1 VRGALAHVVG
11 PALRFF
17 SSDGHQRVRQR
28 CGWCGALLL
37 DVPFTDDEEGPVTW
51 DELAQVRVIGG
62 MIELIDT
69 PPLQEDN
76 GYLVEDSCAFIDHSV
91 TR

>member
-17 SSDGHQRVRQR
+17 SSDGRQRVRQR
-28 CGWCGALLL
+28 CAWCGTLLL
-37 DVPFTDDEEGPVTW
+37 DVPFTGDQEGPPAW
-51 DELAQVRVIGG
+51 YEWAQVRVIGG
-62 MIELIDT
+62 KIELINV
-69 PPLQEDN
+69 PPLQDEN

>member
-1 VRGALAHVVG
+1 
-11 PALRFF
+11 
-17 SSDGHQRVRQR
+17 
-28 CGWCGALLL
+28 LL
-37 DVPFTDDEEGPVTW
+37 DVPFTGDQEGPPAW

-62 MIELIDT
+62 KIELINV
-69 PPLQEDN
+69 PPLQDEN